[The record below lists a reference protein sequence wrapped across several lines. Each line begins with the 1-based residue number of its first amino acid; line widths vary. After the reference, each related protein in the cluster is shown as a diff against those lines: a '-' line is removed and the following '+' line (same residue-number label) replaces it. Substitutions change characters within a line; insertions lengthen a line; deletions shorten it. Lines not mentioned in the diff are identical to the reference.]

1 MRRAFIAVLL
11 LVAATVGAVSRL
23 DATINGVT
31 LAVPGRS
38 NQTPWAAALGPFVAV
53 AWGAQ
58 PADGAL
64 DVFVSVSRDS
74 GQTFGAP
81 VRVNDIEGEA
91 RLGGEL
97 PPRVA
102 LVARSGGEV
111 PEIVVAYGSK
121 TTGTAIKVSRSTD
134 GGRTFSSGRQ
144 LQAPGAAGDRGW
156 HALTIDREG
165 VAHVMWLDHRGMASG
180 KPESHEHHEAAAMD
194 GATMAQRSGLY
205 YAQDSAG
212 MQEREVLKGVCY
224 CCKVA
229 LTTGA
234 EGALIAA
241 WRHVYAGNIRDI
253 AFTIS
258 RDGGRTFAA
267 PQRLSEDRWQLAGCP
282 DDGPALAVDGSGV
295 IHAVWPTVIG
305 GDTPEGAIFYA
316 SSRDGRSFSPRTRVP
331 TLGSPKPMHPQIV
344 TVNAGQLA
352 VAWDEVIGGV
362 RQASL
367 RTMRFDE
374 AGKPIF
380 GAPMRLGSP
389 DEPSSYPILL
399 STPTG
404 VLAVFVEGKAGASSI
419 QVASPPGLR
428 ASR

>member
-11 LVAATVGAVSRL
+11 AAAALGAALPIEATVSE
-23 DATINGVT
+23 VT
-31 LAVPGRS
+31 LAVADRS
-38 NQTPWAAALGPFVAV
+38 NQTSWAAAVGPFVAV

-58 PADGAL
+58 PADGKL
-64 DVFVSVSRDS
+64 DVFVAVSRDS
-74 GQTFGAP
+74 GRTFAPP

-102 LVARSGGEV
+102 LLPRSGGAL

-134 GGRTFSSGRQ
+134 GGRTFASARE

-156 HALTIDREG
+156 HAMTIDRAG
-165 VAHVMWLDHRGMASG
+165 AAHVMWLDHRGMVSG
-180 KPESHEHHEAAAMD
+180 KAESHAHHEAAAMD
-194 GATMAQRSGLY
+194 GAAMAERSGLY
-205 YAQDSAG
+205 YAQDTAEA
-212 MQEREVLKGVCY
+212 QEREVLKGVCY

-229 LTTGA
+229 LATAADGA
-234 EGALIAA
+234 IVAA
-241 WRHVYAGNIRDI
+241 WRHVYAGNFRDI

-282 DDGPALAVDGSGV
+282 DDGPALAVDGTGV

-305 GDTPEGAIFYA
+305 GEKPEGAVFYA
-316 SSRDGRSFSPRTRVP
+316 SSRDGRTFSPRTRIP

-344 TVNAGQLA
+344 ADGAGRLA

-362 RQASL
+362 RQASM
-367 RTMRFDE
+367 RTIRFDA
-374 AGKPIF
+374 AGRPTF
-380 GAPMRLGSP
+380 GATARLGTP
-389 DEPSSYPILL
+389 DATSSYPMLV
-399 STPTG
+399 STPEG
-404 VLAVFVEGKAGASSI
+404 LLAIFVEGK
-419 QVASPPGLR
+419 PGE
-428 ASR
+428 SRIRVTGGS